1 MALPCGY
8 VVADYRAPVLE
19 VEMVSLEGSA
29 PTVIVT
35 IIGLNLQSIL
45 NELDAFDTRTVV
57 KQTAS

>member
-1 MALPCGY
+1 MALPSGY
-8 VVADYRAPVLE
+8 VVADYRPPVLE
-19 VEMVSLEGSA
+19 VEMVSLEVSA
-29 PTVIVT
+29 PTVIVP